1 MARLRLPPPLE
12 RRTTC
17 SVPQW
22 FCERRCDR
30 GFEFEVFRH
39 DAVENKHTSQSQNGD
54 LRVVLVPEPHALVG
68 PIVGLQGQSVDV
80 VEELEVHLVQPLH
93 AEKARVPLVLPR

>member
-1 MARLRLPPPLE
+1 MTGASNSKYFATTPLKTNT
-12 RRTTC
+12 RPSPKTVTFA
-17 SVPQW
+17 SSS
-22 FCERRCDR
+22 D
-30 GFEFEVFRH
+30 
-39 DAVENKHTSQSQNGD
+39 
-54 LRVVLVPEPHALVG
+54 PEPHALVG